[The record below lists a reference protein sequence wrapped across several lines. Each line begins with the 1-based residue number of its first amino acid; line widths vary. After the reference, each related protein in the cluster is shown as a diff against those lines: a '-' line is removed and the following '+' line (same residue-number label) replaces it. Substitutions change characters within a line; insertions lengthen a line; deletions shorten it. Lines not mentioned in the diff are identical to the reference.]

1 MNNRR
6 STTPV
11 RIGNVVVGGDAPISL
26 QSMSKTDTRD
36 IPATSRQVQTLAD
49 AGCQIVRIAIPD
61 MEAASALG
69 AIRHQTAV
77 PLVAD
82 IHFDY
87 RLAIAAINEG
97 AHGLRLN
104 PGNINREDHLKK
116 VVRHARDRD
125 IPIRIGVNAGSI
137 AHDYFPGEPVPERM
151 VFLAMD
157 QIRMLEEMDFRSIKV
172 SLKSSDVLTTIE
184 ANRLIA
190 DRMSYPLHLGITEAG
205 PPLTGGI
212 RNAIGIGQLLTMGI
226 GDTIRVSLSG
236 EPTLEVE
243 AGREILKSLGLST
256 TGASLI
262 SCPTCGRT
270 TLDVPGIAARVSELV
285 RTIQEP
291 IRVAIM
297 GCVVNG
303 PGECRE
309 ADIGVA
315 GGDGKVLVYRDGVFA
330 YSVLPETVYET
341 IATEID
347 RLLTARSSVKYD
359 KDMR

>member
-6 STTPV
+6 STTPISV
-11 RIGNVVVGGDAPISL
+11 GNVVVGGDAPISL

-36 IPATSRQVQTLAD
+36 VHATSRQVQALAD
-49 AGCQIVRIAIPD
+49 AGCQIVRLAVPD
-61 MEAASALG
+61 MEAASAL
-69 AIRHQTAV
+69 AEIRHETAV

-87 RLAIAAINEG
+87 RLAIAAMNAG
-97 AHGLRLN
+97 ADGLRLN

-116 VVRHARDRD
+116 VVRHARDRH
-125 IPIRIGVNAGSI
+125 IPIRIGVNAGSM
-137 AHDYFPGEPVPERM
+137 AHDYHPGEPVPERM
-151 VFLAMD
+151 VSLAMD
-157 QIRMLEEMDFRSIKV
+157 QVRMLEEMDFRTIKV

-190 DRMSYPLHLGITEAG
+190 DSMPYPLHLGITEAG
-205 PPLTGGI
+205 PPLTGAI
-212 RNAIGIGQLLTMGI
+212 RNAMGIGQLLNMGI

-236 EPTLEVE
+236 EPALEVQ
-243 AGREILKSLGLST
+243 AGREILKSLGLMT

-270 TLDVPGIAARVSELV
+270 TLDVTGIAARVSELI

-309 ADIGVA
+309 ADVGVA
-315 GGDGKVLVYRDGVFA
+315 GGDGKVLVYRDGVFV

-341 IATEID
+341 IAAEID
-347 RLLTARSSVKYD
+347 LLLTTRRCGKYD
-359 KDMR
+359 KYMR